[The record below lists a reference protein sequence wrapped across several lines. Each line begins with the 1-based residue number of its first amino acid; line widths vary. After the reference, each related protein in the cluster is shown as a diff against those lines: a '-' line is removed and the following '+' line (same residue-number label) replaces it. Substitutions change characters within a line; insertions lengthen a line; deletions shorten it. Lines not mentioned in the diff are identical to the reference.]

1 MNQRRAS
8 RPASSSTQ
16 AAAATTVQHIDT
28 FLLGFLILA
37 MCSQIDPLT
46 VGRDTL
52 AEGLGYA
59 TKTLKVALSDIALLL
74 CFVWFLFRTASLRA
88 WRKLWWP
95 PLPCWALIVTMVVSL
110 LHSPHVVEAI
120 ADAFA
125 KAGGPR
131 GFVRAIAAKESKEA
145 IAEVLQFG
153 AYFIIAP
160 LLFVNLMQDW
170 RSGVLVERRRFAL
183 HVFSFAVLLNVLAAT
198 LQLLAF
204 TRVAPRGLFSSPN
217 MYAVFLAISLP
228 LLVAMVL
235 REWTKV
241 PPALIVTGLT
251 LLLGLLTVVS
261 VWAVLAILIGILIAG
276 VLQRLPVRT
285 VAVAAASLAVVFGAW
300 GVQSKL
306 KTNRQESLRVSSATQ
321 KVKKQYI
328 EWYAALG
335 WAVPKGQELPLGVAQ
350 LHQYETGVG
359 PGNYQQNIG
368 PYYSSLPNEEK
379 MPPDSNS
386 LYMVQAVSIGVL
398 GLGALLWVLGHFM
411 GKAWHSM
418 RGISSDWLAFG
429 VFAALCAWLVV
440 NIFHAGIVRGGG
452 VVLAFILSLAVIA
465 GSRTGE
471 SVEDEVDEIEVDQKV

>member
-1 MNQRRAS
+1 MNERRAS

-16 AAAATTVQHIDT
+16 AATLTTVQHIDT

-198 LQLLAF
+198 FQLLAF

-418 RGISSDWLAFG
+418 RGISGDWLAFG

>member
-1 MNQRRAS
+1 MNERLTAGSEQS
-8 RPASSSTQ
+8 STHTVASSTGKR
-16 AAAATTVQHIDT
+16 IDI

-74 CFVWFLFRTASLRA
+74 CFVWFVVRTTSLRA

-95 PLPCWALIVTMVVSL
+95 PLPCWALIVAMVVSL
-110 LHSPHVVEAI
+110 VHSPHVVDAM

-131 GFVRAIAAKESKEA
+131 GIIKAIAAKESKEA

-153 AYFIIAP
+153 AYFMVAP
-160 LLFVNLMQDW
+160 LLFVNLLQDR
-170 RSGVLVERRRFAL
+170 RSGALIERRRFAM

-198 LQLLAF
+198 YQLIAF
-204 TRVAPRGLFSSPN
+204 AKVAPRGLFGSPN
-217 MYAVFLAISLP
+217 IYGVFLAISLP
-228 LLVAMVL
+228 LLVAMMVK
-235 REWTKV
+235 EWTKV
-241 PPALIVTGLT
+241 LPAFIVTGIT

-261 VWAVLAILIGILIAG
+261 VWAVIAILAGIVVAG
-276 VLQRLPVRT
+276 VLQRLPGRT
-285 VAVAAASLAVVFGAW
+285 IAVVVASLAVVFIAW
-300 GVQSKL
+300 NGQSKL
-306 KTNRQESLRVSSATQ
+306 RANRQEAVRVSSATQ
-321 KVKKQYI
+321 AVKKQYV

-350 LHQYETGVG
+350 LHQYESGVG

-368 PYYSSLPNEEK
+368 PYYSSLPNEER
-379 MPPDSNS
+379 MPPDSNN
-386 LYMVQAVSIGVL
+386 LYMVQAVSLGVL
-398 GLGALLWVLGHFM
+398 GLGALLWVIGHFM
-411 GKAWHSM
+411 GRAWQTM
-418 RGISSDWLAFG
+418 RGVSGDWLSFG
-429 VFAALCAWLVV
+429 VFAALCSWLSV

-465 GSRTGE
+465 GSLTGA
-471 SVEDEVDEIEVDQKV
+471 SVEDEVDEDEVD